1 MAHPTQTHNCQN
13 CKRVF
18 HPDHRNV
25 TRQRF
30 CSKPKCH
37 HASKVEAQHRW
48 RQKPDNLDYFKGS
61 VHVERVQQWRR
72 ENPGYWRRQVPE
84 AEAGPDALQETLM
97 AQETETQPLAEG
109 IDTHQPAVERAEQE
123 ALQDSFFLQPTV
135 LVGLIA
141 QLSGL
146 ALQDD
151 IALVARRLQQLGRDI
166 LHRSPHDT
174 GCRPYAQTAPLV
186 RQTPESAPTIQ
197 LGRSAAG
204 PCASSADSCARSCR
218 AARARRAV

>member
-1 MAHPTQTHNCQN
+1 MAHPTQKHNCQN

-25 TRQRF
+25 TRQLF
-30 CSKPKCH
+30 CSKPECR
-37 HASKVEAQHRW
+37 HASKVDAQRRW

-72 ENPGYWRRQVPE
+72 EHPGYWRRKAPE
-84 AEAGPDALQETLM
+84 ADPRPDALQETLT
-97 AQETETQPLAEG
+97 AQEMETQTLKEG
-109 IDTHQPAVERAEQE
+109 IENPEPRVENPEQD

-146 ALQDD
+146 ALQED
-151 IALVARRLQQLGRDI
+151 IALMARRLQQLGRDI
-166 LHRSPHDT
+166 LNGS
-174 GCRPYAQTAPLV
+174 PYATGGSPDA
-186 RQTPESAPTIQ
+186 QTPDLFGQAAPRAAAIQ
-197 LGRSAAG
+197 LGGSALG
-204 PCASSADSCARSCR
+204 P
-218 AARARRAV
+218 